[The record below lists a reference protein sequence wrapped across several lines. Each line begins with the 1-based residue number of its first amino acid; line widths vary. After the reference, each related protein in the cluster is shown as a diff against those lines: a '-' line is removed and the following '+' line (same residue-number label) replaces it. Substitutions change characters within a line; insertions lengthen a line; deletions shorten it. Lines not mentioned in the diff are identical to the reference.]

1 MTSLAALQA
10 DFMAVI
16 HGERVPGALAAY
28 RDQALAGWRAALAA
42 AYPVVARLVGPAFF
56 DEAADRYAARHPS
69 TSGDLHDFG
78 HAFAAFLEAYAPASG
93 LAWLGD
99 VARLEWALHQAAFA
113 ADAAPFDFA
122 TLAALPPDRQ
132 GDVVL
137 QWHPATR
144 RISSPHPIL
153 SLWEANQH
161 GRDGTPDRMTGPDKV
176 IVTRARDGM
185 RVRLL
190 DAVEWR
196 CAEAIDRDTP
206 LARVLD
212 VLGDGAARLPEILQR
227 FAAEGAIAGFRVS

>member
-1 MTSLAALQA
+1 MTSLAVIQS
-10 DFMAVI
+10 DFMAAI
-16 HGERVPGALAAY
+16 HGEQAAGSLAVY
-28 RDQALAGWRAALAA
+28 RAQALAGWRAALAA

-56 DEAADRYAARHPS
+56 DEAADRYAGRHPS
-69 TSGDLHDFG
+69 TSGDLHEFG
-78 HAFAAFLEAYAPASG
+78 DAFARFLGAYAPASG
-93 LAWLGD
+93 LPWLGD
-99 VARLEWALHQAAFA
+99 VARLEWALHHSAFA

-122 TLAALPPDRQ
+122 SLAALAPDRQ

-153 SLWEANQH
+153 SLWEANQRS
-161 GRDGTPDRMTGPDKV
+161 RDGTPDRMTGPDKV
-176 IVTRARDGM
+176 IVTRARDGL

-227 FAAEGAIAGFRVS
+227 FAAEGAIAGFRAS